1 MNLKKKLGPKNFYY
15 PTLTI
20 LAGANVNG
28 KPNYEA
34 IAWGGIMG
42 MRTIYIASSKSHY
55 TNRGINENK
64 AFSVN
69 IPSVNLIKKTDFCG
83 LHSGKNTDKSNIFES
98 FYGVLGNAPM
108 ISECSINME
117 CELAEIL
124 IREDHEIFI
133 GKIRETYCDV
143 EFMTNGKADLVKIQ
157 PVLFSFHDSTYW
169 KIGEC
174 FAKSWNIGKEAK

>member
-1 MNLKKKLGPKNFYY
+1 MKKKLGSKNFHY

-34 IAWGGIMG
+34 IAWAGIMG
-42 MRTIYIASSKSHY
+42 MRTLYIASGKSHY

-64 AFSVN
+64 TFSIN
-69 IPSVNLIKKTDFCG
+69 IPSVNLVKKTDFCG
-83 LHSGKNTDKSNIFES
+83 LHSGNNTDKSGIFES

-117 CELAEIL
+117 CELAETFTID
-124 IREDHEIFI
+124 DHEIFV
-133 GKIRETYCDV
+133 GKIKETYCDE
-143 EFMTNGKADLVKIQ
+143 EFMTNGKADLLKVQ
-157 PVLFSFHDSTYW
+157 PILFSFHDSTYW

-174 FAKSWNIGKEAK
+174 FAKAWNIGKEAK